1 LKAKDLWKTCV
12 EFVFEK
18 IGSFEYNTWT
28 IVPIAC
34 LWLVQSVDTAQA
46 HIYYIY
52 HLPNLYKIKFL
63 ENLLAGFRGSGIS
76 GVCPESPDFPDIP
89 DLTRRLRVVK
99 V

>member
-1 LKAKDLWKTCV
+1 
-12 EFVFEK
+12 
-18 IGSFEYNTWT
+18 
-28 IVPIAC
+28 

-52 HLPNLYKIKFL
+52 NLPNLSKIKFL

-76 GVCPESPDFPDIP
+76 RVFPGSLGFPDIP
-89 DLTRRLRVVK
+89 DLARRLWVVK